1 MRKRFLLIFRL
12 SLISKIESNLELN
25 KSNEVKSNKLINKKI
40 KKNVLFDRIAGYY

>member
-1 MRKRFLLIFRL
+1 MRIFTYLRL

-40 KKNVLFDRIAGYY
+40 KKNVLSDRIAGYY